1 MQKRDDREWACVPES
16 ATLKRY
22 AASGREAER
31 IYASGEAEKVM
42 GKGCGEGGSPMVPP
56 DCGEG
61 SGGQGVREGGSPM
74 VPPDWTRFGCTRIA
88 GKEVVS
94 KGSAR
99 GAHSNQVLEGHA
111 LTRDL

>member
-1 MQKRDDREWACVPES
+1 MHAQGLRVSQCSREVTALLLGRREAGVQKRDDREWACVPES
-16 ATLKRY
+16 ATLKRC

-61 SGGQGVREGGSPM
+61 SGGQGVRRESPY
-74 VPPDWTRFGCTRIA
+74 F
-88 GKEVVS
+88 E
-94 KGSAR
+94 
-99 GAHSNQVLEGHA
+99 
-111 LTRDL
+111 